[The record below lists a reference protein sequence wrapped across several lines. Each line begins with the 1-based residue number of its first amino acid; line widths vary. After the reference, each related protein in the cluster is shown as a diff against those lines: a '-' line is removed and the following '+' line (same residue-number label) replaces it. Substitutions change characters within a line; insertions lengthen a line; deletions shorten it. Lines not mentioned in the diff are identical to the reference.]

1 MAAVDTSS
9 SDMFSNKPLPQDF
22 AIMLNIRL
30 KLASSLSRLAWSYSL
45 CSKSSNSAED
55 VENQLGFEPTEA
67 DVPPEMA
74 DLDTQWAFIRTGIE
88 RIMPGPG
95 KSSEVISYH
104 YYGLFYSSIY
114 RYCTTSQKVSPEQG
128 SQLSNE
134 NLYKHLIQWLGLYCD
149 GITQQIDNLE
159 DDQLLDFYGSEWG
172 LFSSNVTHL
181 NRLFSYLNRCWIK
194 RSALQLVMEGAR
206 IPAFG

>member
-1 MAAVDTSS
+1 MTSKGES
-9 SDMFSNKPLPQDF
+9 
-22 AIMLNIRL
+22 
-30 KLASSLSRLAWSYSL
+30 AW
-45 CSKSSNSAED
+45 
-55 VENQLGFEPTEA
+55 VEPTEA

-74 DLDTQWAFIRTGIE
+74 DLDTQWAFIRAGIE

-95 KSSEVISYH
+95 KSSEAISYH
-104 YYGLFYSSIY
+104 YYGLLYSSIY
-114 RYCTTSQKVSPEQG
+114 RYCTTPQKVSPEQG

-134 NLYKHLIQWLGLYCD
+134 NLYKHLIQWLGVYCE

-181 NRLFSYLNRCWIK
+181 NRLFSYLNRRWIK
-194 RSALQLVMEGAR
+194 RSGAYSVDKLSNLSWKEHVFQHLDVDVPLLENIVDNLMSLRLVKRTDLGVNDS
-206 IPAFG
+206 PPYLPPV